1 LGKAYT
7 YLRMQWELWRWIF
20 CMALRGRWLIWKH
33 IFTVSCL
40 PFILMLVLSGYVL
53 QEPAYSWPEAI
64 VFGKLST
71 VSWIIAVEGVNINQ
85 PVLFGNQDHPLSPL
99 HLAAYANRTDIV
111 ECLIMHGADVNA
123 TDEGSWTPMHFGAL
137 VGNTDILEL
146 LLSTGAAIDSADDR
160 MQNPLHIAAANGRT
174 EAMVKLI
181 AAGAAV
187 DPPLR
192 GAMQKNPRLAEQLKL
207 SNPKNSKKKRRTAQT
222 TSKLPLDS

>member
-1 LGKAYT
+1 
-7 YLRMQWELWRWIF
+7 
-20 CMALRGRWLIWKH
+20 
-33 IFTVSCL
+33 
-40 PFILMLVLSGYVL
+40 MLVLSAYVL
-53 QEPAYSWPEAI
+53 SEPAYSWPEAI

-71 VSWIIAVEGVNINQ
+71 VSWIIAVEGVDINR
-85 PVLFGNQDHPLSPL
+85 PVLFGNQNHPLTPL

-111 ECLIMHGADVNA
+111 ECLIMHGANVNA
-123 TDEGSWTPMHFGAL
+123 TDEGAWTPMHFGAL

-160 MQNPLHIAAANGRT
+160 KQNPLHIAAANGQT

-207 SNPKNSKKKRRTAQT
+207 RSPKNAGKSGRKKTAYATAGST
-222 TSKLPLDS
+222 TVNS